1 MDNKRK
7 QIIIDA
13 LYDKI
18 MEDGTRTTRAN
29 ELYEQ
34 TDERLENK
42 IYVVKLPVNFTAVKG
57 TTVKMLSVYS
67 DKEDFTDS
75 DAHNVRIGFENPNKI
90 WSNLFATEC
99 EEYVLENIAENLK
112 IKLK

>member
-1 MDNKRK
+1 MNNKRK

-13 LYDKI
+13 IYDKI
-18 MEDGTRTTRAN
+18 MEDGVRATRPN

-42 IYVVKLPVNFTAVKG
+42 IYVVKLPVDFTAVKG
-57 TTVKMLSVYS
+57 TTVKMLSVSS
-67 DKEDFTDS
+67 DKEDFIDS
-75 DAHNVRIGFENPNKI
+75 DAHNVRIGFENSHRI
-90 WSNLFATEC
+90 WSNVFATEC
-99 EEYVLENIAENLK
+99 EEDVLEDIAEKLK